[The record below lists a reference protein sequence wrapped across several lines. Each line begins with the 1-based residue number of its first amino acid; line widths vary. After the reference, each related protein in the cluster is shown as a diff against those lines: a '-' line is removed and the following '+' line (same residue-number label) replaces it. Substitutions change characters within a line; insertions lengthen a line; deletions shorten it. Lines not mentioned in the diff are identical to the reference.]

1 MSEDRLN
8 AVLTRLSGLKV
19 ARDHLGS
26 VTTMSVPDLAAL
38 VERLEQV
45 AFRLEHCEGGQLGRG
60 GGGSPA
66 ARMLMRGTS
75 VELVSASVQGYEA
88 LLKGPF
94 QAYLALSK
102 TIGAEVQTHATMVE
116 KALQLQRQFLGVVA
130 KARQPDKHGLIS
142 LLQPT
147 SNEIQAIQTYRE
159 KNRTSKFFNHLSAI
173 SESIPAL
180 GWVTISPAP
189 APFVKEMSD
198 ACQFYTNR
206 VLMDYKEK
214 DKTHVDWARS
224 WLTVL
229 SELQAF
235 VKEHHLTG
243 LVWNPKGC
251 DVSAVAGAGALPPQ
265 VGGGPPPP
273 PPPPPA
279 DFANQAHPED
289 PRAALFRDLNK
300 GEDISKGLKKVSTEQ
315 MTHKNPALRSQ
326 GAVKAPGGGT
336 QSPRF
341 GGRPSGASQEIL
353 KPPKLELEGKKWC
366 VDYQVN
372 NDQIVLD
379 QTQMNQSVCIYKC
392 VNSVVVVKGKV
403 NSIVVDSCKKTS
415 VVFEDIV
422 SVVEFINCQSVKAQ
436 SLGRVPTI
444 AVDKTD
450 GAHIYLSLKSL
461 DVEVVTSK
469 SSEVN
474 VSVPVGSNGDYREI
488 PVPEQYK
495 SVWNG
500 KSLST
505 SVIEKA

>member
-8 AVLTRLSGLKV
+8 AVLTRLAGLRV

-26 VTTMSVPDLAAL
+26 VTTMSVPELAAL
-38 VERLEQV
+38 VDRLEQV
-45 AFRLEHCEGGQLGRG
+45 AFRLERCEGQAFGG

-66 ARMLMRGTS
+66 ARLLQRGTS
-75 VELVSASVQGYEA
+75 VELVSASVQGFEA
-88 LLKGPF
+88 LLRGPV
-94 QAYLALSK
+94 QAYLALSR
-102 TIGAEVQTHATMVE
+102 TIGGDVQTQASMVE
-116 KALQLQRQFLGVVA
+116 KALLTQRQFLGVAA
-130 KARQPDKHGLIS
+130 KSRQPDKHGLVT

-147 SNEIQAIQTYRE
+147 SEQIQAIQDFRQ
-159 KNRTSKFFNHLSAI
+159 KNRTSKLFNHLSAI

-180 GWVTISPAP
+180 GWVTIAPAP
-189 APFVKEMSD
+189 APFIKEMSD

-229 SELQAF
+229 TELQAF

-243 LVWNPKGC
+243 LVWNPKGG
-251 DVSAVAGAGALPPQ
+251 DATALAGTGGAPAAGA
-265 VGGGPPPP
+265 GGPPPP

-279 DFANQAHPED
+279 DFMNNQIPAED

-300 GEDISKGLKKVSTEQ
+300 GEDISRGLKKVSSDQ

-326 GAVKAPGGGT
+326 APVAPKST
-336 QSPRF
+336 PAQPPSRF
-341 GGRPSGASQEIL
+341 GSKPSQEVT

-366 VDYQVN
+366 VEFQVN
-372 NDQIVLD
+372 NQNIVLD
-379 QTQMNQSVCIYKC
+379 QTLMNQSVCIYKC
-392 VNSVVVVKGKV
+392 VNSVIQVKGKV
-403 NSIVVDSCKKTS
+403 NSIVIDSCKKTA

-436 SLGRVPTI
+436 SMGRVPTI

-450 GAHIYLSLKSL
+450 GAHIYLSDKSL

-474 VSVPVGSNGDYREI
+474 VSVPTPSGDYMEI

-495 SVWNG
+495 SIWNG
-500 KSLST
+500 KTLTT

>member
-8 AVLTRLSGLKV
+8 AVLTRLSGLRV

-38 VERLEQV
+38 VDRLEQV
-45 AFRLEHCEGGQLGRG
+45 AFRLERCEGGQLGSG

-88 LLKGPF
+88 LLKGPVM
-94 QAYLALSK
+94 AYLNLSK

-116 KALQLQRQFLGVVA
+116 KALQLQRQFLGIVA
-130 KARQPDKHGLIS
+130 KSRQPDRQGLMS
-142 LLQPT
+142 LLKPT
-147 SNEIQAIQTYRE
+147 SDQIQAIQNYRE
-159 KNRTSKFFNHLSAI
+159 KNRTSKFFSHLSAV

-180 GWVTISPAP
+180 GWVTVSPAP
-189 APFVKEMSD
+189 APYVKEMGD

-229 SELQAF
+229 TELQAF

-251 DVSAVAGAGALPPQ
+251 DASVLMGSEGSLPA
-265 VGGGPPPP
+265 GGPPPP

-279 DFANQAHPED
+279 GFINNSVPAED

-300 GEDISKGLKKVSTEQ
+300 GEDISKGLKKVSSEQ

-326 GAVKAPGGGT
+326 APVKATAPNPPTFGVRPGVG
-336 QSPRF
+336 
-341 GGRPSGASQEIL
+341 SQEVL

-366 VDYQVN
+366 VEYQVN
-372 NDQIVLD
+372 NQNIVLNEV
-379 QTQMNQSVCIYKC
+379 QMNQSVCIYKC
-392 VNSVVVVKGKV
+392 VNSIIQVKGKV

-415 VVFEDIV
+415 LVFEDIV

-450 GAHIYLSLKSL
+450 GAHIYLDSKSL

-474 VSVPVGSNGDYREI
+474 VSVPTPSGDYMEI

-495 SVWNG
+495 STWNG
-500 KSLST
+500 KSLT
-505 SVIEKA
+505 TNVIEKA